1 MAIKLIIA
9 DDAPFILQVTR
20 SLLEGEAIDIIAEA
34 SNGEEVVEKALDL
47 KPDAIFMDMVM
58 PIKNGT
64 EAAREILAQLPQTKI
79 IAFSTLDED
88 IMKQKALDAG
98 CVAYINK
105 PFNRNDLINSLK
117 NAFNEGQEMSV

>member
-20 SLLEGEAIDIIAEA
+20 SLLEGESVDILAEA
-34 SNGEEVVEKALDL
+34 SNGEEVAAQALEH

-58 PIKNGT
+58 PIKNGID
-64 EAAREILAQLPQTKI
+64 ASREILAALPQTKI

-88 IMKQKALDAG
+88 LMKDKAIEAG

-117 NAFNEGQEMSV
+117 LAFPGKEEGQ

>member
-20 SLLEGEAIDIIAEA
+20 SLLEGESVDIVAEA
-34 SNGEEVVEKALDL
+34 SDGDEVVKLALEH

-58 PIKNGT
+58 PNKNGVDAT
-64 EAAREILAQLPQTKI
+64 REILLQLPETKI

-88 IMKQKALDAG
+88 LMKDKALAAG
-98 CVAYINK
+98 CVAYITK
-105 PFNRNDLINSLK
+105 PFNRNDLVNSLK
-117 NAFNEGQEMSV
+117 EAFADSPEAQL